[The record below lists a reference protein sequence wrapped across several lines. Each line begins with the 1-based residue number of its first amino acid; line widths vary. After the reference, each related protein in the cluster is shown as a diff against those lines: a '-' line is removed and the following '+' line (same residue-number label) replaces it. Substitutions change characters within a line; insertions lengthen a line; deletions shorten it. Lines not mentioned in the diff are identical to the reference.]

1 MGEKQNFCLDVHF
14 QPIEMAPYMEVHPR
28 YAYEELTKIF
38 EQTDVLVTPSI
49 WFETF
54 GFTVLEALSYGVPVV
69 ISGTV
74 GAKDILVDGAGIVVD
89 NLTPDR
95 LCDTLINLTTA
106 DLKKMNEII
115 VQNSQLCRLKQC
127 RSRLK
132 LIVTD
137 GIYNIGK

>member
-1 MGEKQNFCLDVHF
+1 M
-14 QPIEMAPYMEVHPR
+14 
-28 YAYEELTKIF
+28 
-38 EQTDVLVTPSI
+38 VTPSI

-137 GIYNIGK
+137 GIYNINKEN